1 MANDL
6 RLDAPSPR
14 RTWIW
19 ILLVLAILLLLGW
32 WLWPMIWPAPS
43 EEEPVAPRG
52 PAVTTP
58 AEREVAVDT
67 GAEPVV
73 ETDLLAV
80 GLQASIGDILD
91 DPDLF
96 RGETVPL
103 TEVQVAEVPT
113 DRGFWIENEGRRLFA
128 VIVDVPEE
136 EPKDIEAGQTLR
148 IEGGVLHGPEIL
160 PEIPGR
166 PLDADT
172 ETIIRDQP
180 IFLVVDERSIEIL

>member
-1 MANDL
+1 MAND
-6 RLDAPSPR
+6 RPLDPPR
-14 RTWIW
+14 RTWTW
-19 ILLVLAILLLLGW
+19 IALILAVLILLGW
-32 WLWPMIWPAPS
+32 WLWPMIWPATS
-43 EEEPVAPRG
+43 EEEPVAPLG

-58 AEREVAVDT
+58 TDREMAVD
-67 GAEPVV
+67 GEAEPVV

-80 GLQASIGDILD
+80 GLQASIGDVLD

-96 RGETVPL
+96 RSETVPL

-113 DRGFWIENEGRRLFA
+113 DRGFWIEHDGRRLFA

-148 IEGGVLHGPEIL
+148 IEGGVLHGPEFL
-160 PEIPGR
+160 PEMPGR

-172 ETIIRDQP
+172 EATVRDQP
-180 IFLVVDERSIEIL
+180 IFLVVDERAIEIL